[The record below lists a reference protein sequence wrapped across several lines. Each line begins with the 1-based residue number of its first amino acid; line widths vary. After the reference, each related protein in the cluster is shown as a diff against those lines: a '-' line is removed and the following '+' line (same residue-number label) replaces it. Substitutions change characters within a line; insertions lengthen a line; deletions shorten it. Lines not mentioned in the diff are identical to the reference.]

1 MTNFEKYRDEL
12 CKILSHY
19 VGVSD
24 DKPYVCSDLHC
35 IGCDFGSLGF
45 NCIHEVEDWLKREAI
60 E

>member
-1 MTNFEKYRDEL
+1 MTNFEKHMDEL

-19 VGVSD
+19 IGVFD

-35 IGCDFGSLGF
+35 IGCDFDGHDLD
-45 NCIHEVEDWLKREAI
+45 CIRKVEDWLKREAI